1 MKLESSVVSFSRN
14 NILVIGSIT
23 LSVFFVI
30 ALWNFWF
37 LFTDALGFNMT
48 AFLLGTVLIFLTSQ
62 GITNWKKQFVWSI
75 PIILIATSFSLWE
88 NPYLKII
95 SLLLLPFIVSVS
107 FNYALSPKSILDVKF
122 ILLSIFER
130 ITLVLKIPESLRLI
144 FGGFYQVEEQNKKI
158 LYKIGIGLFLFAIL
172 ALSVF
177 IPLLSSVD
185 PQFAKL
191 TKGIL
196 DWFYELLSFRYM
208 GRIIFATLAS
218 VFLISYFLSFEKR
231 TLPTDNQPTTK
242 NQLID
247 PVISGIV
254 LGGVL
259 SLYLIF
265 IAIQFSHLFVGQL
278 PFDFRTTE
286 QLVKSGFWQLITLS
300 IINIIFFFS
309 YFRKTHSIVQNILKA
324 FTIAS
329 FLLLLS
335 AGHRM
340 FLYVFFY
347 GLSYEKFF
355 ASYTVVYCS
364 FLFLALAYQVFA
376 NRENN
381 LFKQLLFSLLWM
393 YSVATVLP
401 IERIIFTF
409 NANVSQRPD
418 SRIDMDE
425 LMMLS
430 YDALPLVETY
440 RKDSEW
446 QENWCH
452 WANGEIRKVAK
463 KEWYEKNLA
472 NFTTIKNPDIWKNWK
487 CLRDEKPAM
496 PIEAL
501 PSQMEDTQKKHY
513 NDSEF
518 SFQVFYPDKE
528 WKVVRI
534 FDYEK
539 NDTRGIHIYK
549 NAESD
554 VTIQPLGIHKLAIDP
569 RIKPTVTELSGEIQ
583 GKKTVWENPDGSG
596 MISIQLSS
604 YPKSWNSAH
613 AIEAQYT
620 KNTRKEVEN
629 ILESIAWKE

>member
-48 AFLLGTVLIFLTSQ
+48 AFLLGTGLVFLISQ
-62 GITNWKKQFVWSI
+62 GIANWKKQFIWII

-95 SLLLLPFIVSVS
+95 SFLLLPFIVSVA
-107 FNYALSPKSILDVKF
+107 FNYALSPKSIIDVKF

-130 ITLVLKIPESLRLI
+130 ILLFLKIPASLRLI
-144 FGGFYQVEEQNKKI
+144 FGGFYQTEEQNKKI

-196 DWFYELLSFRYM
+196 DWFYDLLSFRYM

-231 TLPTDNQPTTK
+231 TISTSSQPATQ
-242 NQLID
+242 NPSID
-247 PVISGIV
+247 PVVSGIV

-265 IAIQFSHLFVGQL
+265 IAIQFSHLFVNQL

-286 QLVKSGFWQLITLS
+286 QLVKSGFWQLIVLS
-300 IINIIFFFS
+300 IINIIFFFG
-309 YFRKTHSIVQNILKA
+309 YFKKTHSIVQNILKV

-355 ASYTVVYCS
+355 ASYTVIYCS
-364 FLFLALAYQVFA
+364 FLFLALAYQIFA

-393 YSVATVLP
+393 YSIATVLP

-409 NANVSQRPD
+409 NAYASERPD

-425 LMMLS
+425 LKMLS
-430 YDALPLVETY
+430 YDALPLVATY
-440 RKDSEW
+440 REDSEW
-446 QENWCH
+446 QENWCY
-452 WANGEIRKVAK
+452 WANREIYRVEK
-463 KEWYEKNLA
+463 KKWYEKNLA
-472 NFTTIKNPDIWKNWK
+472 NFTNIKTPDIWNDK
-487 CLRDEKPAM
+487 CNAKEELQLISGPM
-496 PIEAL
+496 
-501 PSQMEDTQKKHY
+501 DTLY
-513 NDSEF
+513 IDPNF
-518 SFQVFYPDKE
+518 SFILLYPEE

-539 NDTRGIHIYK
+539 NETRGVHIYK
-549 NAESD
+549 NAGSD
-554 VTIQPLGIHKLAIDP
+554 VTVQPLGINKLAIDP

-596 MISIQLSS
+596 MISIRLSS
-604 YPKSWNSAH
+604 YPKSWNDAH
-613 AIEAQYT
+613 AIEARYT
-620 KNTRKEVEN
+620 KDTRKEVED